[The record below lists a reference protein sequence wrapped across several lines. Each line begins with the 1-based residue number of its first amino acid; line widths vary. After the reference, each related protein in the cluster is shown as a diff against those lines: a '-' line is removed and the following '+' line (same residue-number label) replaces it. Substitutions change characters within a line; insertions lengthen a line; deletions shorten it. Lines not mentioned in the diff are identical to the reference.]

1 MPMINCP
8 ECGKQISDKADKCP
22 NCGYPLHI
30 STTPQTQQMPQQ
42 ESKKKGN
49 LGLDILIAILLF
61 IMPLAPIGII
71 IMWVKKVPQSKGTRI
86 AATVIFGFLF
96 LFWLSGGTK
105 SDNKEIKTDEPQVK
119 VEASKTDVQNNN
131 SKEKIA
137 QEEKA
142 IAETQKTIEVNK
154 EEFMASCEEIPY
166 KTLARTPE
174 DYKGKHIK
182 LTVKISQI
190 MQGGFLDNGEYYRA
204 YTNDEY
210 DFWSGDEYLI
220 ADKRKDKD
228 IKILQDDILTVY
240 GEFYGT
246 RTMERALTGAKE
258 DVLTVNA
265 VYMELLE
272 DDAIISE
279 DNEVEDDGIS
289 KEYKSAL
296 KKAQSYND
304 TMYMSKQALFD
315 QLASEYGEK
324 FPEDAAQYAIDN
336 VEADWNANALKKAQN
351 YQEQMSMSK
360 SAIYDQLTSEYGEQ
374 FTPDEAQYA
383 IDNLD

>member
-1 MPMINCP
+1 MIKCP
-8 ECGKQISDKADKCP
+8 ECGKEVSDKADKCP

-30 STTPQTQQMPQQ
+30 PTTSQTQQMPQQ
-42 ESKKKGN
+42 EKKKKSN

-86 AATVIFGFLF
+86 VATIVFGFLF
-96 LFWLSGGTK
+96 LVWLFGSAKSNSEGTESK
-105 SDNKEIKTDEPQVK
+105 GTQTKIEEYKT
-119 VEASKTDVQNNN
+119 T
-131 SKEKIA
+131 
-137 QEEKA
+137 
-142 IAETQKTIEVNK
+142 ETATPNGAKTIEISK
-154 EEFMASCEEIPY
+154 EEFIASCEEISY
-166 KTLARTPE
+166 KTLARTPD
-174 DYKGKHIK
+174 DYKGKRIK

-190 MQGGFLDNGEYYRA
+190 IQGGFLDNGEYYRA

-220 ADKRKDKD
+220 KDTRNNKD
-228 IKILQDDILTVY
+228 VKILQDDILIVY
-240 GEFYGT
+240 GEFDGT
-246 RTMERALTGAKE
+246 RTMERALTGVKE

-279 DNEVEDDGIS
+279 DNEMENDGIS

-315 QLASEYGEK
+315 QLTSEYGEK